1 MAATASPQAL
11 TANLGW
17 LLSQASHALATELTA
32 ALEGL
37 GLGPRGYCVL
47 STALSGELTQTEI
60 AQTVGLDKT
69 TMVVTIDDLE
79 AKGLVKRLPSSE
91 DRRARIIAVT
101 KTGEKKVARA
111 EEIVARVHEDVLSE
125 IPARQRDAFLEALQS
140 LACGRLGGTAQC
152 SQPVR
157 RARSR

>member
-1 MAATASPQAL
+1 MAATESPQAL

-17 LLSQASHALATELTA
+17 LLSQASHSLNTELTA
-32 ALEGL
+32 ALESL

-47 STALSGELTQTEI
+47 STALSGEHSQTEI
-60 AQTVGLDKT
+60 AQAVGLDKT

-79 AKGLVKRLPSSE
+79 AKGLVKRRPSAE
-91 DRRARIIAVT
+91 DRRARVIAVT
-101 KTGEKKVARA
+101 KAGARKVARA
-111 EEIVARVHEDVLSE
+111 EQIVDSVYADVLAA
-125 IPARQRDAFLEALQS
+125 IPDEDRATFVESLQR
-140 LACGRLGGTAQC
+140 LACGRLGETAQC

>member
-1 MAATASPQAL
+1 MAVAEPPQAL
-11 TANLGW
+11 IANLGW
-17 LLSQASHALATELTA
+17 LLSQASHALTLQLTA

-47 STALSGELTQTEI
+47 ATALGGGLTQTDI
-60 AQTVGLDKT
+60 AQAVGLDKT

-79 AKGLVKRLPSSE
+79 AKGLVKRLPSGE

-101 KTGEKKVARA
+101 KTGERKIARA
-111 EEIVARVHEDVLSE
+111 ERIVEAVHAEILSE
-125 IPARQRDAFLEALQS
+125 IPARQRDALLDALQR
-140 LACGRLGGTAQC
+140 LACGRLAGTTQC

-157 RARSR
+157 RVRSK